1 MSIRAVSAGS
11 VDGLKRHMRDPYDV
25 LGVAKS
31 AGHGEIKK
39 AFRQLAK
46 KYHPDHN
53 KNDPK
58 AKEKFAEVNAAYE
71 IIGDEAKKAQY
82 DRGEIGP
89 DGKPRFAG
97 FEGFGAGPGGFSRSS
112 RGPGGA
118 EHFEF
123 HYGGGPGGFD
133 PSDLFSD
140 LFGGHARRGRASAP
154 PRRGEDVTATATV
167 PLESAVKGGH
177 ARVFLPN
184 GRALDVNI
192 PAGIEEG
199 KQIRLRGQ
207 GQPGPVG
214 GEPGDAMITVKI
226 APHPLFQV
234 SGRDLKL
241 DLPVTLYE
249 AALGAK
255 VPTPTLEGKV
265 ELTVPAGSNGGRVLR
280 LRGKGLPAVD
290 GKPAGDLYVTLKIVL
305 PDDPDADF
313 RAAMEKLRKTKPY
326 DPRKGIG

>member
-1 MSIRAVSAGS
+1 
-11 VDGLKRHMRDPYDV
+11 MRDPYDV
-25 LGVAKS
+25 LGVAKA
-31 AGHGEIKK
+31 AGASEIKK
-39 AFRQLAK
+39 AFRSLAK

-58 AKEKFAEVNAAYE
+58 AKEKFAEANAAYE

-82 DRGEIGP
+82 DRGEIGA

-97 FEGFGAGPGGFSRSS
+97 FEGFGAGAGPGGFSRSS

-123 HYGGGPGGFD
+123 HYGGGAPGGFD
-133 PSDLFSD
+133 PSDLFAD
-140 LFGGHARRGRASAP
+140 LFGTGARRGRAGAAP
-154 PRRGEDVTATATV
+154 KRGEDVTATATV

-184 GRALDVNI
+184 GRALDVTI

-207 GQPGPVG
+207 GQPGPLG
-214 GEPGDAMITVKI
+214 GEAGDALVTIKI
-226 APHPLFQV
+226 AQHPIFQV

-241 DLPVTLYE
+241 ELPVTPYE
-249 AALGAK
+249 AVLGAK
-255 VPTPTLEGKV
+255 VATPTLEGKV
-265 ELTVPAGSNGGRVLR
+265 ELSVPPNSNGGRVLR
-280 LRGKGLPAVD
+280 LRGKGLPAFE

-305 PDDPDADF
+305 PDDSDAEF

-326 DPRKGIG
+326 DPRKGMA